1 MFMLSLSLILWSGI
15 TFLLERWI
23 DTFKKSINT
32 PTYLLN
38 VSVLDLYIGLMF
50 LVVIIAKYCLTKTT
64 RILGKDV
71 ESYIKDWFK
80 SKSVCN
86 KDKKVIQVIQNNYFK
101 INNIEDYGEKI
112 KKVSET
118 YTLTS
123 SALITNQ
130 INTTQAFELIN
141 ELEMR
146 SNNSKNN
153 QD

>member
-1 MFMLSLSLILWSGI
+1 MDSNIQQLRSDFDSNLNIGIQTSMFMLSLSLILWSGI

-86 KDKKVIQVIQNNYFK
+86 KDKKVI
-101 INNIEDYGEKI
+101 
-112 KKVSET
+112 
-118 YTLTS
+118 
-123 SALITNQ
+123 
-130 INTTQAFELIN
+130 
-141 ELEMR
+141 
-146 SNNSKNN
+146 
-153 QD
+153 